1 MQKQNKIYE
10 CPISFTHF
18 SNFFLRI
25 CSPETFTVVC
35 LWLVWFVGSG
45 FRDPVMEYPIFQ
57 GFSHLAQCRIL
68 LYMAAIPPE
77 DKNNSIFSITMNWIN
92 LTLSKND
99 IRVAEWFRA
108 LPTLQC
114 PRYTMGSNSP
124 WAFWYFS
131 FQNEFCSNF
140 KGKLLIFA
148 NFRKQET

>member
-1 MQKQNKIYE
+1 MSVPFLL
-10 CPISFTHF
+10 PISATSFCASVLQRLLLLSVF
-18 SNFFLRI
+18 GWFG
-25 CSPETFTVVC
+25 
-35 LWLVWFVGSG
+35 FVGSG
-45 FRDPVMEYPIFQ
+45 FRDPVMEYPSFQ
-57 GFSHLAQCRIL
+57 EFSHLAQCRIF